1 MISGKVF
8 VGLSGGVD
16 SAVAALLLQRAG
28 YEVVGVFMKNWTADV
43 AGNHCPWREDLHSA
57 RAVAAHLKI
66 SLEIYDFQAEYKTK
80 VADYMV
86 ATYRR
91 GLTPNPDIMC
101 NQEIKFGVFYD
112 RCRAQGADFVATG
125 HYARMI
131 DGQLYRGSDVNKDQ
145 SYFLYR
151 IPPNAAGRV
160 LFPLGEYHKTQIRQ
174 IAQVAGL
181 PNAKRADSQGI
192 CFVGNVNLKDFLHE
206 YIDFAP
212 GDIVDDYGKVIGQHD
227 GAYFYTIGQRHG
239 LGVGG
244 GKPYFVYGKDI
255 TNNIIYVTTDPA
267 SPLLSKDTIVAGDVN
282 WWETPVPGKD
292 YDIQVRYRSQP
303 VRGRVS
309 LTGAD
314 CVIKLDKPER
324 AIAPGQAVVVYESD
338 RCLGG
343 GVMQ

>member
-1 MISGKVF
+1 MSLGKVF

-16 SAVAALLLQRAG
+16 SAVAALLLQRTG

-66 SLEIYDFQAEYKTK
+66 PLEVYDFQVEYKAK

-86 ATYRR
+86 VTYRR

-112 RCRAQGADFVATG
+112 RCRAHGADFVATG

-131 DGQLYRGSDVNKDQ
+131 DGQLYRGRDDSKDQ

-151 IPPNAAGRV
+151 IPSNATGQV
-160 LFPLGEYHKTQIRQ
+160 LFPLGEYHKKQIRQ
-174 IAQVAGL
+174 IAQEVGL

-206 YIDFAP
+206 YIDFVP
-212 GDIVDDYGKVIGQHD
+212 GDIVDDHGKTIGRHD
-227 GAYFYTIGQRHG
+227 GVFFYTIGQRHG

-244 GKPYFVYGKDI
+244 GKPYFVYDKDV
-255 TNNIIYVTTDPA
+255 TKNIIYVTTDPV
-267 SPLLSKDTIVAGDVN
+267 SPLLSQDTIVVGDTH
-282 WWETPVPGKD
+282 WWQMPASSKEYG
-292 YDIQVRYRSQP
+292 IQVRYRSQP
-303 VRGRVS
+303 VPGRVDQ
-309 LTGAD
+309 TEAG

-324 AIAPGQAVVVYESD
+324 AIAPGQAVVVYDGD

-343 GVMQ
+343 GVIQ